1 MMPLAL
7 LYGHPEG
14 SEEVWPISAPAAKK
28 SRRALLA
35 APWPSAG
42 RRGQCRLFGQPS
54 SVRASGTPG
63 RLWALSAN
71 RKRSMT
77 DPSFYERLLAIVC
90 NVFDAYSAVLFL
102 PETDGPICRA
112 VASFSLGDAL
122 DREAAIAPGHG
133 LVGWIIREGKPLCIG
148 NFDRSRGVLG
158 YYRGGEE
165 ERIRAFMGYPVAA
178 TGGALCLDSRKTYSF
193 GEKELKILSQF
204 ADLAGAY
211 LVRCRAVE
219 TSLGEHRFYQAL
231 LLMARLRKINPKW
244 SAFRSALLTLL
255 AQTTGYRY
263 CLLSVRDESGRSYF
277 LEGAS
282 ESPFAG
288 LRDVP
293 GSFSVGQGLV
303 GWVFKNQTPVYSGD
317 KETAGAVGLPLF
329 GLEASAEAY
338 KSVICQPIV
347 FSRRT
352 RAVLV
357 LADQRSLPVTEELK
371 AFVAMVAENLAL
383 FLENLHLRT
392 RLDAARP
399 ARPPAP

>member
-1 MMPLAL
+1 MIDSPFYGQL
-7 LYGHPEG
+7 L
-14 SEEVWPISAPAAKK
+14 S
-28 SRRALLA
+28 
-35 APWPSAG
+35 
-42 RRGQCRLFGQPS
+42 
-54 SVRASGTPG
+54 
-63 RLWALSAN
+63 
-71 RKRSMT
+71 
-77 DPSFYERLLAIVC
+77 IVC

-102 PETDGPICRA
+102 PEAEGTVCRA

-122 DREAAIAPGHG
+122 DREAAIAPGQG

-148 NFDRSRGVLG
+148 NFDQRRGVLG

-204 ADLAGAY
+204 ADLAGTH
-211 LVRCRAVE
+211 LLRARE
-219 TSLGEHRFYQAL
+219 MATSLREHRFYQAL
-231 LLMARLRKINPKW
+231 RLMTTLHKTNPKW
-244 SAFRSALLTLL
+244 SAFRSALLGLL

-263 CLLSVRDESGRSYF
+263 CMLSVRDESGRSYF

-288 LRDVP
+288 LREAP

-317 KETAGAVGLPLF
+317 KEAAGAVGLPLF
-329 GLEASAEAY
+329 GLEATDEEY
-338 KSVICQPIV
+338 KSVICQPVI

-352 RAVLV
+352 RGVLI
-357 LADQRSLPVTEELK
+357 LADQRSLPVAEELK
-371 AFVAMVAENLAL
+371 TFVAMVAEHLAL

-399 ARPPAP
+399 SRPPGP